1 MKSLSAKFINPL
13 EDGFPTQNGNHGYW
27 APKGHFSPNCITV
40 VDRSVFHH
48 TPAQKGALITAKT
61 GHREE
66 LQRVYGSNWKKH
78 LNTPDKTLQ
87 GSIKHSF

>member
-1 MKSLSAKFINPL
+1 MKSLSTNFIDPL
-13 EDGFPTQNGNHGYW
+13 QDGFPTKNSNGGYW
-27 APKGHFSPNCITV
+27 ASRGNFSPNLITV

-48 TPAQKGALITAKT
+48 TKEQKGHLITAKAN
-61 GHREE
+61 HKEE

-78 LNTPDKTLQ
+78 LNTPDRSLE